1 MGPICHDLVS
11 YLSLFLTMVVSDTQH
26 RRLREM
32 STATALKKLSEL
44 HKMETDELY
53 CQMIGIPQVNV
64 QQCVPAALMCLLTLS
79 LHCWEHAQV
88 GFITIHA
95 TETRIHTDMSDTV
108 LKNNQSQLLDDLV
121 AFHMQVSHPYCRW

>member
-1 MGPICHDLVS
+1 
-11 YLSLFLTMVVSDTQH
+11 MVVSDTQH

-64 QQCVPAALMCLLTLS
+64 QRCVPVALMCL
-79 LHCWEHAQV
+79 
-88 GFITIHA
+88 
-95 TETRIHTDMSDTV
+95 
-108 LKNNQSQLLDDLV
+108 
-121 AFHMQVSHPYCRW
+121 